1 MQILYLDNVLLFE
14 SAPLPEAL
22 GVIEMTLLPL
32 HNQINLKSTNYYV
45 IKVLLLVLRLFL
57 EL

>member
-1 MQILYLDNVLLFE
+1 MFCCLSLRLCQKLWFI
-14 SAPLPEAL
+14 AIC
-22 GVIEMTLLPL
+22 VIEMTLLPL